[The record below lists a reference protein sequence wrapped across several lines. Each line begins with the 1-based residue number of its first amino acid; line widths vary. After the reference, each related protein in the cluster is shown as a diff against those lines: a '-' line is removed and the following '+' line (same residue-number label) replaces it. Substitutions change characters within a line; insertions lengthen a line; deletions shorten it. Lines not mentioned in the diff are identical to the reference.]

1 MPVFIDDL
9 LSRVEKPARYT
20 GGEMNA
26 TTKSFDDADVTFAF
40 CFPDT
45 YEVAMSHLG
54 MKILY
59 GILNDL
65 PYALCERVCMPWTD
79 MRRELKAAGR
89 PLFSLESRHALNEF
103 DIVGFTLQY
112 EMSYTNI
119 LDMLDMGGI
128 PVRACDR
135 KESDPFVVAGGPCA
149 FNPEPL
155 WEFFDCFMI
164 GDGEDSIVEVT
175 DRAFPV
181 RSVCAGWQSWKACMC
196 HPCTGTSTTRTAR
209 SKA

>member
-65 PYALCERVCMPWTD
+65 PYALCERVCMPWVD
-79 MRRELKAAGR
+79 MKELMESPSAPATGRKATPSWWRAAPAPSTPNLCGS
-89 PLFSLESRHALNEF
+89 FS
-103 DIVGFTLQY
+103 
-112 EMSYTNI
+112 
-119 LDMLDMGGI
+119 
-128 PVRACDR
+128 
-135 KESDPFVVAGGPCA
+135 
-149 FNPEPL
+149 
-155 WEFFDCFMI
+155 
-164 GDGEDSIVEVT
+164 
-175 DRAFPV
+175 
-181 RSVCAGWQSWKACMC
+181 
-196 HPCTGTSTTRTAR
+196 TA
-209 SKA
+209 S

>member
-20 GGEMNA
+20 GGEMNT

-128 PVRACDR
+128 PVRTCDR
-135 KESDPFVVAGGPCA
+135 TGRRRRHS
-149 FNPEPL
+149 
-155 WEFFDCFMI
+155 
-164 GDGEDSIVEVT
+164 
-175 DRAFPV
+175 
-181 RSVCAGWQSWKACMC
+181 RSYFYQLL
-196 HPCTGTSTTRTAR
+196 
-209 SKA
+209 

>member
-89 PLFSLESRHALNEF
+89 PLFSFLAAQSSAPTGRRPPHTAA
-103 DIVGFTLQY
+103 
-112 EMSYTNI
+112 S
-119 LDMLDMGGI
+119 
-128 PVRACDR
+128 PPRAAAPQCPTP
-135 KESDPFVVAGGPCA
+135 SATAG
-149 FNPEPL
+149 
-155 WEFFDCFMI
+155 
-164 GDGEDSIVEVT
+164 S
-175 DRAFPV
+175 
-181 RSVCAGWQSWKACMC
+181 
-196 HPCTGTSTTRTAR
+196 H
-209 SKA
+209 

>member
-65 PYALCERVCMPWTD
+65 PYALCERVCMPWTSFR
-79 MRRELKAAGR
+79 M
-89 PLFSLESRHALNEF
+89 P
-103 DIVGFTLQY
+103 
-112 EMSYTNI
+112 
-119 LDMLDMGGI
+119 
-128 PVRACDR
+128 
-135 KESDPFVVAGGPCA
+135 
-149 FNPEPL
+149 
-155 WEFFDCFMI
+155 
-164 GDGEDSIVEVT
+164 
-175 DRAFPV
+175 
-181 RSVCAGWQSWKACMC
+181 
-196 HPCTGTSTTRTAR
+196 
-209 SKA
+209 

>member
-65 PYALCERVCMPWTD
+65 PYA
-79 MRRELKAAGR
+79 
-89 PLFSLESRHALNEF
+89 
-103 DIVGFTLQY
+103 
-112 EMSYTNI
+112 
-119 LDMLDMGGI
+119 
-128 PVRACDR
+128 PVRAGLYAVDGYAAGA
-135 KESDPFVVAGGPCA
+135 ESGGAAAVFAGKPPC
-149 FNPEPL
+149 PE
-155 WEFFDCFMI
+155 
-164 GDGEDSIVEVT
+164 
-175 DRAFPV
+175 
-181 RSVCAGWQSWKACMC
+181 
-196 HPCTGTSTTRTAR
+196 
-209 SKA
+209 